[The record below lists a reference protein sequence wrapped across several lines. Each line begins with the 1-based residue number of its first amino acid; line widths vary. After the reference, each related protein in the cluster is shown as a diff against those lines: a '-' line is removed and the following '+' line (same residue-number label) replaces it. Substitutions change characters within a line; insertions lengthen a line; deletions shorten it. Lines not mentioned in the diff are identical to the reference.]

1 MATLTDVR
9 KAPSAGGPVRAKR
22 KIRIWAVLVGVII
35 GFFFLNLLALI
46 ASVVVDSLGTQWFG
60 TWLPRGFT
68 LHWYSDAWHEF
79 GLSSV
84 MVVTLEVA
92 VVVVALSVV
101 IGVPASYVLARS
113 TFPGK
118 RIVLLLFDAGVE
130 DAKVVLSSGIT
141 CALSTSAAAAV
152 QEAAR
157 RARTFIYDPNFRP
170 RLMSAASAADSFRR
184 LAPYAAL
191 VTPAC
196 PGETDPL
203 FGCADPLLA
212 ARRARDLGARATA
225 VTLGADGVLVDDG
238 SNAYTVPAVAA
249 PALVDQTGAGDSL
262 VGTIA
267 GRIYAG
273 DSLLDA
279 VRLGSAA
286 SSLCLQGQGG
296 TGFVASLAQSRR
308 HLERNGKDVTP
319 LAAPNESKEYVA

>member
-1 MATLTDVR
+1 VTAPYDIDV
-9 KAPSAGGPVRAKR
+9 
-22 KIRIWAVLVGVII
+22 
-35 GFFFLNLLALI
+35 
-46 ASVVVDSLGTQWFG
+46 
-60 TWLPRGFT
+60 
-68 LHWYSDAWHEF
+68 
-79 GLSSV
+79 
-84 MVVTLEVA
+84 
-92 VVVVALSVV
+92 VV
-101 IGVPASYVLARS
+101 IGEILVELSSTEPLASGAPLKLGFSGDALNAAAAAAAAGARAAVLTRVADDELGAAIIARLAELGVDTRLVRVVPGQQAAYFVHSDPTGGRQFVYIRRASAGSGLDPQDV
-113 TFPGK
+113 
-118 RIVLLLFDAGVE
+118 IDAGVE

-203 FGCADPLLA
+203 FGSADPLLA
-212 ARRARDLGARATA
+212 ARRARDLGARAAA
-225 VTLGADGVLVDDG
+225 VTLGADGVLVNDG

-267 GRIYAG
+267 GRISAG

-319 LAAPNESKEYVA
+319 LAAPNGSKEYVA